1 MLRKE
6 QNDLLTQTA
15 PGTAMGDF
23 FRCYWV
29 PALLAEELPENDC
42 PPVRVKLLSERMIA
56 FRDSEGRYGLIDEF
70 CAHRG
75 VSLWFGRNEHGGIRC
90 PYHGW
95 KYDYTGQCL
104 EVPSEPV
111 ESGFCQKVK
120 LTGYPLVKVG
130 DVLWTYMGPLEHK
143 PPLPEWEFARV
154 PAEQT
159 FTSKRLQECNWLQA
173 MEGGIDSS
181 HVSWLHSGNLNSDPL
196 FKGARGNQYNMSDK
210 RPVFEVVD
218 SDGGLYIGARRNA
231 EEGHYYWRITPWVM
245 PCFTMVPPRGDH
257 PIHGHFWIPID
268 DENCWTWSFDYHPVR
283 ALTDKERQAM
293 KDGKGI
299 HVAYVPGTYRPR
311 ANKDNDYLVD
321 REAQKKGISYSG
333 VEGIAMQDASLQ
345 ESMGPIVD
353 RTKENLVS
361 TDNGIIMARH
371 RLLRAA
377 KALRE
382 RGIRPPGID
391 PVHQRVR
398 SAAIVL
404 PVDQPYKT
412 AASDAMIAVPGK
424 AQVSV

>member
-6 QNDLLTQTA
+6 QNDLLTQTG

-111 ESGFCQKVK
+111 ESGFCQKIK

-130 DVLWTYMGPLEHK
+130 DVLWTYMGPAEHK

-196 FKGARGNQYNMSDK
+196 FKGARGNKYNMSDK

-371 RLLRAA
+371 RLLKAA